1 MRSALDRSA
10 LDKARAGTKGPVGAA
25 TPPISAALRHQ
36 LPANPSGSDVA
47 GVDDTPDV
55 VCVSPLKQ
63 DYVLILEHL
72 KEQARRLDALEH
84 RLTFDVD
91 EQMKKVQRAL
101 DSGELDAM
109 VRELQKHLATLG
121 EPLLKAIAT
130 FQREL
135 EKSEADKAPVTPRD
149 GSAWR

>member
-1 MRSALDRSA
+1 M
-10 LDKARAGTKGPVGAA
+10 
-25 TPPISAALRHQ
+25 

-47 GVDDTPDV
+47 GVDHTP
-55 VCVSPLKQ
+55 Q

-72 KEQARRLDALEH
+72 KDQARRLDVLEH

-91 EQMKKVQRAL
+91 EQMKKLQRSL

-109 VRELQKHLATLG
+109 LRDLQKHLATLG
-121 EPLLKAIAT
+121 EPLLKAIAA
-130 FQREL
+130 FKSEL

>member
-1 MRSALDRSA
+1 MRSA
-10 LDKARAGTKGPVGAA
+10 LDKARAATKAPVSAA

-91 EQMKKVQRAL
+91 EQMKKLQRSL
-101 DSGELDAM
+101 DSGELDALM
-109 VRELQKHLATLG
+109 RELQKHLATLG
-121 EPLLKAIAT
+121 EPLLKAIAA
-130 FQREL
+130 FKSEL